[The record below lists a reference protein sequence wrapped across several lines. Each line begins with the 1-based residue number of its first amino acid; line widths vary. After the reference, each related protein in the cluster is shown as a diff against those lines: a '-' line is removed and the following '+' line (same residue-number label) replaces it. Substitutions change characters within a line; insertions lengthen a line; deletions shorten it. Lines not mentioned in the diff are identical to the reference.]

1 MEVVPAGPSYR
12 PIVWLCVSNVVPL
25 LVITQVLKSGHW
37 PANPIAIL
45 LAVELVKAVISFLL
59 KATSSNAA
67 FSSQSSYSSS
77 SSHSSSHNQG
87 QSAIGSTRSALSAPL
102 SALPSGDFLPLQG
115 VSTGSSEGPASP
127 HEHPSRQQPSKRRL
141 YAQLAG
147 LSILYTACNV
157 TFFYLVS
164 AIPSTSFVLVQTLSS
179 FTSGL
184 IGIFFLGDTI
194 TSTQVLVTLLHMAAV
209 TVAQW
214 DACGGGSL
222 SSFGAL
228 LGVLVLT
235 FMQQIAHI
243 WHQSLLRSSGQSTF
257 WISTFLA
264 VFSLPA
270 VFWCWLA
277 FPSSTFLL
285 PTLDPTTPSASTT
298 NLLALIFAL
307 TTAPLLH
314 AHVMSNP
321 SLPEIAS
328 GSAFLIISPLAS
340 MMTLYGFDLLFWH
353 SSNVTVT
360 VVVALM
366 TTSICAYCYFAFA
379 SDTVVRLRLGYRR
392 SAIDLTAQD
401 TEDGT
406 TLGAITT
413 ITSGLLPDFVVV
425 KCGWRRLLAAII
437 IVVVVLLFVEGG
449 SGNGSYAKTVLGGV
463 LGGEISEAAKPP
475 SAQFSP
481 DGKTI
486 PVTPITKARV
496 PSVTTLPGSSGAQ
509 VEYFGT
515 NDDNFYT
522 WHTREEDE
530 EEVVQ
535 DLVELFISAR
545 GSEDTKKKSVAVCL
559 GGYFYDD
566 FEPHDLDWLHALYS
580 MGANHDV
587 FVWQGHE
594 SVPFATGKIHPK
606 AVSLL
611 RSNGP
616 PLGMHRR
623 YLNKPYENEFWAY
636 HLHGWNHCVTM
647 IRDHSLQQGITYDY
661 MLIARPTT
669 PLAGHPIPHF
679 NNWDKN
685 VITFA
690 PHLHDFFAE
699 NMFWGP
705 YKMVADFVPYL
716 HASLISYTGDRNP
729 YIYARRLAEIKG
741 FKIKELTTW
750 G

>member
-1 MEVVPAGPSYR
+1 M
-12 PIVWLCVSNVVPL
+12 
-25 LVITQVLKSGHW
+25 
-37 PANPIAIL
+37 
-45 LAVELVKAVISFLL
+45 
-59 KATSSNAA
+59 
-67 FSSQSSYSSS
+67 
-77 SSHSSSHNQG
+77 
-87 QSAIGSTRSALSAPL
+87 SASP

-115 VSTGSSEGPASP
+115 LSTGSSEGPASP
-127 HEHPSRQQPSKRRL
+127 HDHPSRQQPSKKRL
-141 YAQLAG
+141 YAQLIG

-157 TFFYLVS
+157 AFFYLVS

-184 IGIFFLGDTI
+184 IGVFFLGDTI
-194 TSTQVLVTLLHMAAV
+194 TSTQILVTLLHMAAA

-214 DACGGGSL
+214 DACGGGAT

-243 WHQSLLRSSGQSTF
+243 WHQTLLRSSGQSTF
-257 WISTFLA
+257 WISTVLA

-270 VFWCWLA
+270 VLWCWLA
-277 FPSSTFLL
+277 FPSTTFLV
-285 PTLDPTTPSASTT
+285 PTHDPSTPSHSTT
-298 NLLALIFAL
+298 NVLALIFTL

-328 GSAFLIISPLAS
+328 GSAFLIISPLVS
-340 MMTLYGFDLLFWH
+340 MMVLYGFDILFWH

-360 VVVALM
+360 VVVALL

-392 SAIDLTAQD
+392 SSADLLAQD

-425 KCGWRRLLAAII
+425 KCDWRRLLAAVVII
-437 IVVVVLLFVEGG
+437 FIILLFVEGG

-463 LGGEISEAAKPP
+463 LGGEVSTPQP
-475 SAQFSP
+475 SLYSP
-481 DGKTI
+481 DGKLVPT
-486 PVTPITKARV
+486 TPISKVRV
-496 PSVTTLPGSSGAQ
+496 PSMSALPGNSGAKI
-509 VEYFGT
+509 EYFGT
-515 NDDNFYT
+515 NEDNYYT
-522 WHTREEDE
+522 WHSRKEDDE
-530 EEVVQ
+530 EAVQ
-535 DLVELFISAR
+535 DLVELLISAR
-545 GSEDTKKKSVAVCL
+545 GADDSDKKSVAVCL

-566 FEPHDLDWLHALYS
+566 FEPHDLDWLQALYS
-580 MGANHDV
+580 MGASHDV

-594 SVPFATGKIHPK
+594 SVPFATGKLHPK
-606 AVSLL
+606 LISLL

-616 PLGMHRR
+616 PLGMNRR
-623 YLNKPYENEFWAY
+623 YLNKAYSNEFWAY
-636 HLHGWNHCVTM
+636 HLHGWNHCVNM
-647 IRDHSLQQGITYDY
+647 IRDHSLRHGITYDY

-685 VITFA
+685 SITFA
-690 PHLHDFFAE
+690 PHLQDWFPE

-729 YIYARRLAEIKG
+729 YIYARRLAEMKG